1 MTTIA
6 TLAVRLIG
14 DIREYNKSMTDAEK
28 QAQKTAN
35 TIGKNLQDVGQ
46 SISSVGQKATL
57 GLTLPIVALGAT
69 AISAASSLE
78 ETRNKA
84 NVVFGDMSQTVL
96 DWSKTSATA
105 FGQSQQQA
113 LDAAATYGNLFT
125 ALGVGQKPAADMSMS
140 LVQLASDLAS
150 FNDADPSEVLL
161 ALRSGLSGEV
171 EPLKKFGVAMNE
183 ATLKAKAM
191 ELGMGDN
198 LQALTEA
205 QKLQLRYA
213 LIMQQTTVAQG
224 DFARTADGLANSQR
238 TLKAQF
244 TDAAA
249 ALGTQLLPLA
259 LKFVTFLTALIE
271 KFAHLPPGMQKFIVI
286 VLAVVAAVGPLLMVI
301 GSIVSGVGALIPLLT
316 SLAPVLGT
324 IGAVITGTVIP
335 AIASFLA
342 AIAPVILPILAIIA
356 VVTLLYFAWK
366 NNWLGIRDVTAAA
379 LAWLQNA
386 FANGVTF
393 IKNIW
398 QSLQPAIQYVLTI
411 IRTIAAAWQAA
422 FNGDWYRFGQLLRQ
436 AWDMIWKL
444 ITTVVQTAWQNIRNT
459 VSNGIKN
466 VISFFRDM
474 DWAELGR
481 NIIRG
486 IAGGIRD
493 GIGWIIDAARD
504 AAQAA
509 LDAAQGFLGIHSE
522 SKVFHAQVGYQMAA
536 GTAGGFREGLAKL
549 LQPNLGLLTPSFAA
563 STPTVPGVSGGGS
576 SVGNNNQRIIELLEQ
591 IANKQGID
599 ESTLARN
606 IRDAVMQAGTRR

>member
-6 TLAVRLIG
+6 TLAVKLIG
-14 DIREYNKSMTDAEK
+14 DIRDYNKSMTEAEK
-28 QAQKTAN
+28 KAQQTAKN
-35 TIGKNLQDVGQ
+35 IGKNLQDAGK

-69 AISAASSLE
+69 AIDAASSLE

-84 NVVFGDMSQTVL
+84 NVVFGDMSQSVL

-198 LQALTEA
+198 LQTLTEA

-213 LIMQQTTVAQG
+213 LIMQQTSVAQG

-259 LKFVTFLTALIE
+259 LKGVQFLTGLIE
-271 KFAHLPPGMQKFIVI
+271 KFSQLSPGMQKFIVI
-286 VLAVVAAVGPLLMVI
+286 VLAIVAAVGPLLMII
-301 GSIVSGVGALIPLLT
+301 GSIVSGIGALLPVVTALGPA
-316 SLAPVLGT
+316 LAAIGT
-324 IGAVITGTVIP
+324 VITGTVIP
-335 AIASFLA
+335 AIASLLA
-342 AIAPVILPILAIIA
+342 TLAPIILPILAIIA
-356 VVTLLYFAWK
+356 ILALLYFAWK
-366 NNWLGIRDVTAAA
+366 NNWGGIRDVTAAVWES
-379 LAWLQNA
+379 LKNA
-386 FANGVTF
+386 FAIGVAF

-398 QSLQPAIQYVLTI
+398 ASLQPAIQYVLTI
-411 IRTIAAAWQAA
+411 IRTIMAAWQAA
-422 FNGDWYRFGQLLRQ
+422 FNGDWYKFGQLLRQ

-444 ITTVVQTAWQNIRNT
+444 ITTVVQTAWQSIKNT

-466 VISFFRDM
+466 VISFFRDI
-474 DWAELGR
+474 DWGELGR

-486 IAGGIRD
+486 IAEGIRD
-493 GIGWIIDAARD
+493 GIGWLMDAARD

-549 LQPNLGLLTPSFAA
+549 LQPNFGLLTPSFAA
-563 STPTVPGVSGGGS
+563 STPTVPSVGGGGV
-576 SVGNNNQRIIELLEQ
+576 SVGNDNQRIVELLEK
-591 IANKQGID
+591 IANKQTIN

-606 IRDAVMQAGTRR
+606 IRDAVMQVGTRR